1 MINSS
6 VHTNAHVISA
16 FSISFW
22 GVSSCDPSVPTETQ
36 QLVADDSFF
45 DLLPKLFSSSQG
57 GLEAFSNGST
67 HTCSGARVLPCWHS
81 WTSPGGWIYLFAMS
95 MLCRGLLEIGDVAEN
110 LK

>member
-6 VHTNAHVISA
+6 VRTNAHVISA
-16 FSISFW
+16 FSISCW
-22 GVSSCDPSVPTETQ
+22 GVSSCDPFMPTETQ

-45 DLLPKLFSSSQG
+45 DLLPKLFPSSQG

-67 HTCSGARVLPCWHS
+67 HVLRSCALLAQLDQPRGMDV
-81 WTSPGGWIYLFAMS
+81 P
-95 MLCRGLLEIGDVAEN
+95 LCHVHAIQGTLGEIGDVAEN